1 MTIVGRVMMRK
12 LAAGLALGV
21 GLSAAAVPAMAQDI
35 EPPADVTPVVGMAFD
50 ADSGGLWLAGPDAD
64 SFVNTETGHEVS
76 FSGNPESVQ
85 ALAWSNDRLYIAD
98 IGDPDASREYVV
110 VFRLG
115 SVAED
120 HSTYNAFD
128 FQYEDGPQDA
138 KAMLISGRGR
148 IYIVTSGADPGIY
161 RAELEPSRE
170 TMNTLSRVMDAPEGV
185 TDGVFLTDGGTMA
198 LRTATGIQYIDAY
211 TWETVVTETLVGAND
226 DESIAAGLTND
237 DIFVGGNPTI
247 RQVSM
252 PVSDVTT
259 TVAPSPSPS
268 PSASPS
274 SSPAAS
280 PAPTEA
286 EVVVEEDQDAGPGRT
301 GTAIALMLA
310 GFVAVGAAAATFFL
324 KR

>member
-1 MTIVGRVMMRK
+1 MRK

-21 GLSAAAVPAMAQDI
+21 GLSAAAVPAMGEDI
-35 EPPADVTPVVGMAFD
+35 EPPENATPVVGMAFD
-50 ADSGGLWLAGPDAD
+50 ADTGGLWLAGPDAN

-115 SVAED
+115 SVVED

-128 FQYEDGPQDA
+128 FQYDDGPQDA

-148 IYIVTSGADPGIY
+148 IYVVTAGADPGIY
-161 RAELEPSRE
+161 RADLEPSRE
-170 TMNTLSRVMDAPEGV
+170 TMNTLYRVTDAPEGV

-198 LRTATGIQYIDAY
+198 LRTATGIEYIDAFS
-211 TWETVVTETLVGAND
+211 WETVVTETLVGAPG

-252 PVSDVTT
+252 PTSDVTT

-268 PSASPS
+268 PSSSPTASPS
-274 SSPAAS
+274 A
-280 PAPTEA
+280 TETET
-286 EVVVEEDQDAGPGRT
+286 EVVVVEDPDGGPGRT
-301 GTAIALMLA
+301 GTFIALLLA
-310 GFVAVGAAAATFFL
+310 GFVAVGAASATFFL
-324 KR
+324 KK